1 MPFYKTIAWSGL
13 GLDFWE
19 DAEVQT
25 PKRDYK
31 NRCGTHLVTIVGC
44 GKKAFGRYL
53 LVDRWRNLT
62 AEYEQGEAE
71 GERRVRDFEL
81 EEKREREDR
90 RKKEEATRRLY
101 EVAQAGKEATR
112 EKRKE
117 KKIIGTRFFDPK
129 ERRVVDTRRT
139 YLEQE
144 EEEEDEED
152 YYHEAETEEPKT
164 TSPRPRQRRKQR
176 PKPTEKIYYEE
187 EKIGPEKKNLRF
199 EIKEKPVSQ
208 SEEWGSKM
216 WSEIKA
222 DEKFGWGEK
231 GVSFCKGTSF

>member
-1 MPFYKTIAWSGL
+1 M
-13 GLDFWE
+13 
-19 DAEVQT
+19 QT

-31 NRCGTHLVTIVGC
+31 NRCVTHFVKKV

-62 AEYEQGEAE
+62 AEYELGEAE

-101 EVAQAGKEATR
+101 EVAQAGKEGTR

-144 EEEEDEED
+144 EEEEYEED

-187 EKIGPEKKNLRF
+187 EKIGKEKKNLRF

-231 GVSFCKGTSF
+231 GVGTSFLSF